1 MRFKIIS
8 ILVLIIMT
16 FSCTQNKTEWKGT
29 IEEKDGVKIIKN
41 PEEPISGNIKRRVHL
56 IETLRIRDNGKDIIF
71 RWPENLV
78 IDKNENIFFLSS
90 PHLYKYDKDGNFVFK
105 IIGEGQGPGEAD
117 PGLRKHFAIINDEIM
132 IRAIS
137 PPKIMIFGLDGIL
150 KREIKMDSLRRI
162 EFIGGFEKKV
172 YAIQQ
177 EISWELKGKSGYID
191 FPTPVYE
198 FSPDFQE
205 FEKIHSFPIKVYFD
219 RNAWFGQ
226 AYLEYAIKDFKNFF
240 VVHHSEYKIIRYNLK
255 LKRIEEVIT
264 RDFERIKRPKRK
276 KKPGFAYSPDKEY
289 YQDIQKLLIYGDYL
303 WAITSE
309 KNEENEWLIDVF
321 DKDGKY
327 VDNFFLSFPA
337 DTEPKRYQS
346 IQLIVSRGFLYS
358 VDQDK
363 EGYYSI
369 AKYIIGD

>member
-1 MRFKIIS
+1 
-8 ILVLIIMT
+8 
-16 FSCTQNKTEWKGT
+16 
-29 IEEKDGVKIIKN
+29 
-41 PEEPISGNIKRRVHL
+41 
-56 IETLRIRDNGKDIIF
+56 
-71 RWPENLV
+71 
-78 IDKNENIFFLSS
+78 
-90 PHLYKYDKDGNFVFK
+90 
-105 IIGEGQGPGEAD
+105 
-117 PGLRKHFAIINDEIM
+117 
-132 IRAIS
+132 
-137 PPKIMIFGLDGIL
+137 
-150 KREIKMDSLRRI
+150 
-162 EFIGGFEKKV
+162 
-172 YAIQQ
+172 
-177 EISWELKGKSGYID
+177 
-191 FPTPVYE
+191 
-198 FSPDFQE
+198 
-205 FEKIHSFPIKVYFD
+205 
-219 RNAWFGQ
+219 
-226 AYLEYAIKDFKNFF
+226 
-240 VVHHSEYKIIRYNLK
+240 LK

-276 KKPGFAYSPDKEY
+276 KKPGFAYGPDKEY